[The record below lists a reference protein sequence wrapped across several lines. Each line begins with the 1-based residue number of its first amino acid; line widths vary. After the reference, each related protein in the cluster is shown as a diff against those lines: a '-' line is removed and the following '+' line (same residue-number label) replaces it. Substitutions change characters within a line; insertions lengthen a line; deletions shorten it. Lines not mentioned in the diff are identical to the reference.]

1 MNIRQL
7 RTFIQ
12 VAELRSI
19 SRAATALHTAQPA
32 LSRQIR
38 LLEEEFGDDL
48 FERSERGVTL
58 TALGEQMLHRAA
70 DVVRD
75 FDALRTDLSRRS
87 KEVSGHVRF
96 GVPKSLVESYVA
108 PALTEFRNRYPAV
121 SMLLIEGTTLE
132 LREQVRVGALDLAI
146 VSDLDRSPGARMQ
159 PLLREPLVL
168 VSHARDELRMN
179 RPVGAPTVAQHVLCM
194 ASRPNI
200 LRLTL
205 EEVLGRRGFV
215 PQVGFETNSHVAARI
230 LIGSGSI
237 YGVTSYSSI
246 AAELEAGR
254 VTAAPIKDAVVA
266 WNLIATPLKDL
277 PRQAAVLRD
286 FMTDAA
292 AAWVKGVRWLK
303 AGAAT

>member
-12 VAELRSI
+12 VAEMRSI
-19 SRAATALHTAQPA
+19 SRAATVLHTAQPA

-38 LLEEEFGDDL
+38 LLEDEFGEDL

-70 DVVRD
+70 SVVRD
-75 FDALRTDLSRRS
+75 FDALRTDLSDRS
-87 KEVSGHVRF
+87 KEISGHVRF
-96 GVPKSLVESYVA
+96 GVPRSLVESYVA

-146 VSDLDRSPGARMQ
+146 VSDLDHSPGARMQ

-168 VSHARDELRMN
+168 VSHPRGELRMG
-179 RPVGAPTVAQHVLCM
+179 RPVSARTVAQHVLCT

-200 LRLTL
+200 IRLTL
-205 EEVLGRRGFV
+205 EKVLGRGGFA
-215 PQVGFETNSHVAARI
+215 PQVGFETNSHLAIRALV
-230 LIGSGSI
+230 GSGSI
-237 YGVTSYSSI
+237 HGVTSYSSI
-246 AAELEAGR
+246 AAVLDAGR
-254 VTAAPIKDAVVA
+254 VTAAPIKDAVVS
-266 WNLIATPLKDL
+266 WNLIATPLKAL
-277 PRQAAVLRD
+277 PRQAVVLRD
-286 FMTDAA
+286 FMTGAA

-303 AGAAT
+303 GGAET